1 MYVYIYIY
9 IYNTFVHQSEHKRVN
24 KLLVEMT
31 PRLKFKV
38 PSSKLDV
45 YLSQFLKDSMTDKLR
60 GQHSFLG
67 SAPEPPS
74 TIISK
79 V

>member
-1 MYVYIYIY
+1 MKRPVYI
-9 IYNTFVHQSEHKRVN
+9 NTFVHQSEHKRVN
-24 KLLVEMT
+24 KLLVEII

-38 PSSKLDV
+38 PSSNLDV
-45 YLSQFLKDSMTDKLR
+45 VDVSQFLKDNMTDKLI

-67 SAPEPPS
+67 SAPEHPS
-74 TIISK
+74 TIISE